1 MRVVVAPE
9 QAVLDIAGPQKNK
22 HNSHRFLKW
31 TVFVPNGDGFL
42 INIICHGTYPYRG

>member
-42 INIICHGTYPYRG
+42 INKLYVR

>member
-22 HNSHRFLKW
+22 FTQIFKMDSICTKW
-31 TVFVPNGDGFL
+31 RWISD
-42 INIICHGTYPYRG
+42 